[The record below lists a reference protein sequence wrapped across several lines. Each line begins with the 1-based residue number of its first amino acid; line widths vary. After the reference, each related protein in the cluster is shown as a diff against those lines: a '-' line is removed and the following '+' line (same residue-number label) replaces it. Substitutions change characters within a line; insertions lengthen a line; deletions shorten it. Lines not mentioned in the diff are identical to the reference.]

1 MLTIQDM
8 KRLIADAEQHAGLTD
23 ASEIRIITRT
33 PCNDVS
39 LMDAAHATI
48 LPASTRTPPTD
59 RRYGDG
65 VLLLAQE
72 SIMRPAPDHVLN
84 KLDWK

>member
-8 KRLIADAEQHAGLTD
+8 KHLIADAEQHGGLTD

-33 PCNDVS
+33 PHNDMS
-39 LMDAAHATI
+39 LMDPEHTTI
-48 LPASTRTPPTD
+48 LPASNCTPPDD

-84 KLDWK
+84 KLDW